1 MLAVSVQADL
11 IVREIDKGSEVEMS
25 NLDRIL
31 KSKLSS
37 SPSKMHVLFRKVVRT
52 ADYETETVEL
62 SSDIELDSEV
72 SEIERAVI
80 FNLLTASTEYTLLSH
95 LYVKGTLSKEDFV
108 SGRDGLEKS
117 SEAILRKYEAV
128 TGESRDK
135 ILGRLSDGGE
145 EASE

>member
-1 MLAVSVQADL
+1 
-11 IVREIDKGSEVEMS
+11 MS

-72 SEIERAVI
+72 SEIER
-80 FNLLTASTEYTLLSH
+80 E
-95 LYVKGTLSKEDFV
+95 
-108 SGRDGLEKS
+108 R
-117 SEAILRKYEAV
+117 
-128 TGESRDK
+128 
-135 ILGRLSDGGE
+135 
-145 EASE
+145 

>member
-1 MLAVSVQADL
+1 
-11 IVREIDKGSEVEMS
+11 MS

-62 SSDIELDSEV
+62 SS
-72 SEIERAVI
+72 EIERAVI

-95 LYVKGTLSKEDFV
+95 LYVKGTLSKEDFI